1 MKETIMGWKMWKEI
15 LHTDPS
21 FWIIYIY
28 IYFCWLAGFGVLF
41 HNNSIFFS
49 AASIKCIVEPSTGE
63 NLQSHLAFVAHQMD
77 FRSGYRGS
85 WPPMFQAMQWEWSE
99 LWFTVGD
106 CSAINAIVCVKNMW
120 MTHSPAHRHTE
131 MWGSIIGYRIAQ
143 PPCKSCPYQQH
154 ILHKQIKHWLLFWH
168 CLWEKPRYHHCLETF
183 CSNSCNAF
191 QQAAAEW
198 RIHPPPEQED
208 AVFDSRS

>member
-1 MKETIMGWKMWKEI
+1 MIMGWKMWKEI

-168 CLWEKPRYHHCLETF
+168 CLWESHAITTAWKPSVATLVMPSSRQQRNEEFTHH
-183 CSNSCNAF
+183 
-191 QQAAAEW
+191 Q
-198 RIHPPPEQED
+198 
-208 AVFDSRS
+208 SRKMLFLTHAPK

>member
-1 MKETIMGWKMWKEI
+1 MENVKGDFAYWP
-15 LHTDPS
+15 LLLDY
-21 FWIIYIY
+21 IYIY
-28 IYFCWLAGFGVLF
+28 ISVDWLGLVCFFIIILF
-41 HNNSIFFS
+41 FF
-49 AASIKCIVEPSTGE
+49 AASIKCTVDPSTGE

-77 FRSGYRGS
+77 FRSGYSDHQCFRRCNENEASYGA
-85 WPPMFQAMQWEWSE
+85 F

-106 CSAINAIVCVKNMW
+106 CSALNAIVCVKNMW
-120 MTHSPAHRHTE
+120 ITHTPAHRHTE